1 MGGII
6 AQRCEEKNI
15 RFVTDV
21 LNLDGVGITGD
32 KLRLKQVLINLL
44 ENAVKFTN
52 DGGEILFKTGVTD
65 ETEDKVTLHFLVE
78 DNGIGTTEEQVSRLF
93 NTFEQADN
101 ATAIKYGGTGLGLAI
116 SQNMVRKMGGEIAVV
131 STVGQGSRFWF
142 DLSLPKS
149 ELVEEVREE
158 DGPVSLTGRR
168 ILLVEDV
175 LVNRLIL
182 VELLAD
188 TDITIDQVEDGVR
201 ALEQF
206 SNSSQG
212 YYDMILMDIQM
223 PRMDG
228 YETTR
233 AIPGRYLAPMQRPF
247 PSLP

>member
-1 MGGII
+1 
-6 AQRCEEKNI
+6 
-15 RFVTDV
+15 
-21 LNLDGVGITGD
+21 
-32 KLRLKQVLINLL
+32 
-44 ENAVKFTN
+44 
-52 DGGEILFKTGVTD
+52 
-65 ETEDKVTLHFLVE
+65 
-78 DNGIGTTEEQVSRLF
+78 
-93 NTFEQADN
+93 
-101 ATAIKYGGTGLGLAI
+101 
-116 SQNMVRKMGGEIAVV
+116 
-131 STVGQGSRFWF
+131 
-142 DLSLPKS
+142 
-149 ELVEEVREE
+149 
-158 DGPVSLTGRR
+158 VSLTGRR